1 MSVLDPKSA
10 RARLLA
16 LVVLETGQSTWGLAR
31 QIKEQRPG
39 RATPNLPR
47 REPTRAPGYIRTSRL
62 RASYALAWLRRSG
75 MVERS
80 KGEVFVDGPPPGWE
94 ATEHGRAVLRSMLA
108 EVHEPAEAEAT

>member
-47 REPTRAPGYIRTSRL
+47 REPTRAPGYIRTIRL
-62 RASYALAWLRRSG
+62 RASYALAWLRRTG
-75 MVERS
+75 MARRVEDAL
-80 KGEVFVDGPPPGWE
+80 EVGGWE
-94 ATEHGRAVLRSMLA
+94 ATEHGRVVLRSMLA

>member
-1 MSVLDPKSA
+1 VSVLDPKSC

-62 RASYALAWLRRSG
+62 RASYALAWLRRAG
-75 MVERS
+75 MVRDHDA
-80 KGEVFVDGPPPGWE
+80 EVGGWE
-94 ATEHGRAVLRSMLA
+94 ATEHGRVVLRSMLA